1 MKMENENKNRK
12 ECGDIGDGELNKV
25 AGGFICYPTGD
36 SKTCITKG
44 CGKPAVRDGLCTEC
58 YNKKRRPSVRL

>member
-12 ECGDIGDGELNKV
+12 ECGDIEDGELNKA
-25 AGGFICYPTGD
+25 AGGIIHYQNDTA
-36 SKTCITKG
+36 KTCKTSG

-58 YNKKRRPSVRL
+58 YNKRWITPIR